1 MTDDRTT
8 TADELT
14 DRLWRDYGQITVQ
27 EIPDA
32 ALEVA
37 AQCVLDW
44 FGCAV
49 AGSQEPLTVILTEE
63 LATGTGPATLVGPPG
78 ELATTGMLQAAMING
93 AAGHALDFDD
103 TNIVMG
109 GHPTVPVLP
118 ALLALAETVGASGAQ
133 VLSAFVVGLE
143 VESRLGD
150 MIGGDHYAKGWH
162 KTSTIGVFGAAAAAC
177 HVLGLDEVQFGH
189 AMGLAASNAA
199 GVKANFGTMT
209 KPYHA
214 GHAAE
219 RGLLAARLA
228 ARGFTANPEAVGGN
242 QSLAQAAGE
251 GALRLG
257 RLQTMADRW
266 LTTDTLFKYHAACYL
281 THAGIE
287 ATSAIMD
294 EQRLTAAEVD
304 QITLVVHPS
313 LDDVCNIQFP
323 TTGLEAKFSLRATQ
337 AFAVNG
343 VDTTSV
349 EAYEDGP
356 VNKPEVQKFIDKV
369 TVEFDESLATT
380 ATRATVTT
388 TDGDSH
394 RSTFD
399 AGVPA
404 TDLAAQRH
412 KLEAKFN
419 GLAGPVLGGDHVT
432 AVVDRLRG
440 FADLADVSV
449 GAILRR

>member
-380 ATRATVTT
+380 ATRATVTN
-388 TDGDSH
+388 
-394 RSTFD
+394 
-399 AGVPA
+399 
-404 TDLAAQRH
+404 LAAQRH

-440 FADLADVSV
+440 FADLADDSV
-449 GAILRR
+449 GAILRW

>member
-1 MTDDRTT
+1 
-8 TADELT
+8 
-14 DRLWRDYGQITVQ
+14 
-27 EIPDA
+27 
-32 ALEVA
+32 
-37 AQCVLDW
+37 
-44 FGCAV
+44 
-49 AGSQEPLTVILTEE
+49 
-63 LATGTGPATLVGPPG
+63 
-78 ELATTGMLQAAMING
+78 
-93 AAGHALDFDD
+93 
-103 TNIVMG
+103 
-109 GHPTVPVLP
+109 
-118 ALLALAETVGASGAQ
+118 
-133 VLSAFVVGLE
+133 
-143 VESRLGD
+143 
-150 MIGGDHYAKGWH
+150 
-162 KTSTIGVFGAAAAAC
+162 
-177 HVLGLDEVQFGH
+177 
-189 AMGLAASNAA
+189 
-199 GVKANFGTMT
+199 
-209 KPYHA
+209 
-214 GHAAE
+214 
-219 RGLLAARLA
+219 
-228 ARGFTANPEAVGGN
+228 
-242 QSLAQAAGE
+242 
-251 GALRLG
+251 
-257 RLQTMADRW
+257 MADRW